1 MDTKGLDATE
11 LRSIWLCRAPLL
23 FAAVVITLI
32 TCFNLWRLLSAPA
45 PRSPWESIQILEG
58 WRSLQGLPVYEQSP
72 GGHATHMYGALVP
85 WVQGQV
91 FGLIGVNNVSGRAI
105 QVISAILLVTMLVLA
120 LRNGAPAWSVFVS
133 WALILGVNHRSG
145 NYFAE
150 NRPDMSA
157 LFWGSAALLAI
168 GYGFE
173 RRGGLWI
180 MIGTVLLVV
189 GFFLK
194 QTVTAFSIIP
204 LIVVVMRWRR
214 PSTWELVCAAL
225 PPAVMAAVI
234 LALKAVSPAAYH
246 YMIEVPAHYAINWP
260 RAVKFL
266 WEMLLDSPFFL
277 LVFAEWLVST
287 RRTDRDDARLRWLL
301 AVLLVALPSCA
312 VARAKVGG
320 WPNSSLP
327 ALLAMAAFCAL
338 RLPTLLA
345 RLDQTAAPWRQR
357 AAYSAFVAVLV
368 LMTTFPHLTYAQNLI
383 IAKSEWDRE
392 YWQTVAIASTL
403 PGKVVCPEDPT
414 IPLYA
419 KRYVGQNLF
428 AEKDARPDHGQWP
441 KAMPE
446 PVLAELNQAD
456 YVVHLEDY
464 WGENLDADLLEAAG
478 FEPAETIG
486 GDLEYYAIWRRAPLG
501 VPAKSPRTALRK
513 RRVESSEN

>member
-1 MDTKGLDATE
+1 MDMQNLHSTNV
-11 LRSIWLCRAPLL
+11 RSLWFCRAPLV
-23 FAAVVITLI
+23 FAAVAITLI
-32 TCFNLWRLLSAPA
+32 TGINLWRLLSAPA

-72 GGHATHMYGALVP
+72 AGHATHMYGALVP
-85 WVQGQV
+85 WVQGRV
-91 FGLIGVNNVSGRAI
+91 FGLIGVNNVSGRAL
-105 QVISAILLVTMLVLA
+105 QVVSAVLLVTMLVLA
-120 LRNGAPAWSVFVS
+120 LGNGQPAWSIFIS

-145 NYFAE
+145 QYFAE

-157 LFWGSAALLAI
+157 LLLGTAALLAF
-168 GYGFE
+168 GHGFE
-173 RRGGLWI
+173 RRRGRWVA
-180 MIGTVLLVV
+180 IGTALLVV
-189 GFFLK
+189 GFFFK
-194 QTVTAFSIIP
+194 QTVTAFAIIP
-204 LIVVVMRWRR
+204 LIVLGMRWRR
-214 PSTWELVCAAL
+214 PSAWELVCAGI
-225 PPAVMAAVI
+225 PPAVMAGI
-234 LALKAVSPAAYH
+234 IFGLKVASPPAYH

-277 LVFAEWLVST
+277 LVFGEWLVT
-287 RRTDRDDARLRWLL
+287 KRATDRDDARMRWMLT
-301 AVLLVALPSCA
+301 VLLVALPSCA

-345 RLDQTAAPWRQR
+345 RLDQTVAPWRER
-357 AAYSAFVAVLV
+357 MAYSSFVAVLV

-383 IAKSEWDRE
+383 TIKSDWDRE
-392 YWQTVAIASTL
+392 YWQTITIARSL
-403 PGKVVCPEDPT
+403 PGRVVCPEDPT

-428 AEKDARPDHGQWP
+428 AEKDARPANGQWP

-446 PVLAELNQAD
+446 PVLAELSEAD
-456 YVVHLEDY
+456 FVVHLEDY
-464 WGENLDADLLEAAG
+464 WGENLDAEMLQAAG
-478 FEPAETIG
+478 FEPADTTG
-486 GDLEYYAIWRRAPLG
+486 CDLEYYTIWRRAPLG
-501 VPAKSPRTALRK
+501 ATAKSTRTALRK